1 VRSFAAILFILAL
14 IGASTQC
21 LAECFTQPKVPPCHQ
36 HSQGKNSSPEPC
48 KQTQPAVDAQEL
60 CPPAAETPSLA
71 AVAMEFFAPEAARP
85 DNVPSYLNVL
95 RL

>member
-1 VRSFAAILFILAL
+1 MAILFILAL

-21 LAECFTQPKVPPCHQ
+21 VAECFTQPKAPPCHQ

-48 KQTQPAVDAQEL
+48 KQTQPAIDSQEL
-60 CPPAAETPSLA
+60 CPPLAETPCLA
-71 AVAMEFFAPEAARP
+71 EIALEFSAPEAAPP
-85 DNVPSYLNVL
+85 DNIPSPLSVL

>member
-1 VRSFAAILFILAL
+1 VRSFAAILFVLAL

-21 LAECFTQPKVPPCHQ
+21 VADCFTQPKVPPCHQ

-48 KQTQPAVDAQEL
+48 KQTQPAVDAQAL
-60 CPPAAETPSLA
+60 CPLA
-71 AVAMEFFAPEAARP
+71 ADTPDLAEVALEFFPPEAAPP
-85 DNVPSYLNVL
+85 DNIASSSSVL